1 MFDGVVNS
9 VDIVYVEPDMLA
21 RWAER
26 VCPHLDKMAASS
38 GGRYLRTDLL
48 VELASG
54 RMQLW
59 LAIDGPALLCVLV
72 TEIKQFPRCR
82 EMWLIGLVGH
92 QPRRWAH
99 LLPAVEAVAKR
110 DFRCDK
116 LASLHMPRFAALLPG
131 YMVTHW
137 LSEKPL

>member
-9 VDIVYVEPDMLA
+9 VDIVYVEPDLLG

-26 VCPHLDKMAASS
+26 VRPHLEKMAVAS

-48 VELASG
+48 IELASG

-59 LAIDGPALLCVLV
+59 IAVEGPSILCVMV

-92 QPRRWAH
+92 RP
-99 LLPAVEAVAKR
+99 PASV
-110 DFRCDK
+110 
-116 LASLHMPRFAALLPG
+116 
-131 YMVTHW
+131 
-137 LSEKPL
+137 